1 MDELWCTDHRSFL
14 LTSSAS
20 CLSTLAPILDKST
33 FYSVSI
39 EHLIKGE
46 EYSEGNSWA
55 LLFSLQRFES
65 PAGRG
70 RKLGPNLT
78 HRSAKPG
85 LVSTTA
91 PRRQPI
97 DSRKVQHHASQA
109 QTATTHALSV
119 HPLGHTHL
127 SPPTSRLALRLQR
140 RSHAPPSARVFPT
153 RDGYST
159 SGDSTFDTWHLQLPA
174 AAVAV
179 GEW

>member
-1 MDELWCTDHRSFL
+1 MKFDSSITSGWSSKYQNLSHIVQGVLDELWCTDHRSFL
-14 LTSSAS
+14 LTSSSS
-20 CLSTLAPILDKST
+20 CLSTLAPILVKST

-55 LLFSLQRFES
+55 LLFSLRRFES

-91 PRRQPI
+91 PRRYKISEHKIIETQITLPQDI
-97 DSRKVQHHASQA
+97 DR
-109 QTATTHALSV
+109 TN
-119 HPLGHTHL
+119 
-127 SPPTSRLALRLQR
+127 
-140 RSHAPPSARVFPT
+140 
-153 RDGYST
+153 
-159 SGDSTFDTWHLQLPA
+159 
-174 AAVAV
+174 
-179 GEW
+179 